1 MFTYEK
7 DIGAIHNCLRYLAT
21 SGNPELLER
30 VAEEVCRLKDGP
42 MRESSAFD
50 DVIELLASK
59 KAWNGV
65 DGDY

>member
-7 DIGAIHNCLRYLAT
+7 SMDAIHDCLRYLAT
-21 SGNPELLER
+21 SGNQELLER

-42 MRESSAFD
+42 MRESSVFD